1 MQIGDLA
8 SATGL
13 SRDTLRFYEQRGL
26 IASTRTPAGYRVYA
40 PETVPLVA
48 YIRTAQRLGFSL
60 AEIGAHLPELWNAAE
75 PSAAIAALLAEK
87 VALIDAKIGELA
99 ALKQALLDRVTAQCP
114 LQRQPAQAARRET

>member
-13 SRDTLRFYEQRGL
+13 SRDALRFYEQRGL
-26 IASTRTPAGYRVYA
+26 IASTRTSAGYRLYA
-40 PETVPLVA
+40 PETVQLVA

-60 AEIGAHLPELWNAAE
+60 AEIGDHLPELWNADE

-87 VALIDAKIGELA
+87 VAMIDAKIGELA
-99 ALKQALLDRVTAQCP
+99 ALKQALLDRVTERCP
-114 LQRQPAQAARRET
+114 LQRQEARLPAT

>member
-13 SRDTLRFYEQRGL
+13 SRDALRFYEERGL
-26 IASTRTPAGYRVYA
+26 IASTRTPAGYRLYA
-40 PETVPLVA
+40 PETVQLVT

-60 AEIGAHLPELWNAAE
+60 AEIGEHLPELWNAVE

-87 VALIDAKIGELA
+87 VAMIDAKIGELA
-99 ALKQALLDRVTAQCP
+99 ALKQALLDRVTERCP
-114 LQRQPAQAARRET
+114 LQRQEARHPAT

>member
-13 SRDTLRFYEQRGL
+13 SRDALRFYEQRGL
-26 IASTRTPAGYRVYA
+26 IASTRTPSGYRVYA
-40 PETVPLVA
+40 PETVQLVT

-60 AEIGAHLPELWNAAE
+60 AEIGEHLPELWNAVE

-87 VALIDAKIGELA
+87 VAMIDAKIGELA
-99 ALKQALLDRVTAQCP
+99 ALKQALLDRVTERCP
-114 LQRQPAQAARRET
+114 LQRQEAGHAAT

>member
-26 IASTRTPAGYRVYA
+26 IASTRTAAGYRVYA
-40 PETVPLVA
+40 PETAQLVA
-48 YIRTAQRLGFSL
+48 YIRAAQRLGFSL
-60 AEIGAHLPELWNAAE
+60 AEIGTNLPELWNAAE

-87 VALIDAKIGELA
+87 VAMIDAKIGELG
-99 ALKQALLDRVTAQCP
+99 ALKQALLDRVTETCP
-114 LQRQPAQAARRET
+114 LQAREASGPAT